1 MPKPHGNDNRKP
13 LSRQCPRPGETTRHE
28 EHAGRFRGI
37 STKSRRWPLKS
48 LPMQVRLGS
57 SESTPGIIL
66 YLFRAGSLDWTSF
79 APPRPAI
86 MVCFAIETHAIDQA
100 NAQPRTRSATAVG
113 WRCPLRSS
121 LIAVPRRVLR
131 AMDPAGFSPLEQ
143 IDNDLIALARTGS
156 TRNPARQ
163 VIALAGGVMARFCG
177 PSPSREPARTICA
190 LRWPS

>member
-1 MPKPHGNDNRKP
+1 MATATGNGCRANVLVPAKPR
-13 LSRQCPRPGETTRHE
+13 
-28 EHAGRFRGI
+28 A
-37 STKSRRWPLKS
+37 RRS
-48 LPMQVRLGS
+48 LPGNKHKKSKRAPQVLADAGQIRLV
-57 SESTPGIIL
+57 GIDTGRVGP
-66 YLFRAGSLDWTSF
+66 FAWTSF

-86 MVCFAIETHAIDQA
+86 MVCFAVETHAIDQA

-121 LIAVPRRVLR
+121 LIAVPCRVLR

-143 IDNDLIALARTGS
+143 IDDDRIALARTGS

-177 PSPSREPARTICA
+177 PSSSREPARTICA

>member
-1 MPKPHGNDNRKP
+1 MGRRQMNSGKANAPQCTDAKPHGNDNRKP

-100 NAQPRTRSATAVG
+100 NAQPRTRMRTCGRMALPPAFVTY
-113 WRCPLRSS
+113 RRPMPCP
-121 LIAVPRRVLR
+121 AGHGPRRVFAAR
-131 AMDPAGFSPLEQ
+131 ADGQ
-143 IDNDLIALARTGS
+143 
-156 TRNPARQ
+156 
-163 VIALAGGVMARFCG
+163 
-177 PSPSREPARTICA
+177 
-190 LRWPS
+190 

>member
-1 MPKPHGNDNRKP
+1 MGRRQMNFGKANAPHAPTTPKPWQRQP
-13 LSRQCPRPGETTRHE
+13 ETAVAPMSSSRRNQ

-37 STKSRRWPLKS
+37 STKSRRGPLKS

-100 NAQPRTRSATAVG
+100 NAQPRTRMRTCGRMALPRAFVTY
-113 WRCPLRSS
+113 RRPMPCPAL
-121 LIAVPRRVLR
+121 PRRVFAAR
-131 AMDPAGFSPLEQ
+131 AD
-143 IDNDLIALARTGS
+143 R
-156 TRNPARQ
+156 R
-163 VIALAGGVMARFCG
+163 
-177 PSPSREPARTICA
+177 
-190 LRWPS
+190 